1 MNEPRP
7 ARRGLK
13 AHHFALT
20 TAVLAIVFVV
30 LPMASRSGCLG
41 ELEFMEAFWPST
53 AGGWGAGHRV
63 RTFGLL
69 TDAEG
74 VLANRSEMEGALELA
89 KAVLRGEETEAE
101 DHAALTAFEGRR
113 VWLTVYGITFPGP
126 VSSGK
131 GDNLYESI
139 VDAAE
144 NLRDDSKTKWAK
156 RDPAEFRVRLDV
168 VNRVMSKKL
177 KEDVYLPPRES
188 VGTWGMLMEN
198 EEGQVTFLTEGEIVE
213 QGLYDNK
220 KRGLPTKKVTER
232 LEARAGLGTMIL
244 PTTPFTRFY
253 TRSYVEGP
261 AGEGIVE
268 LYRNHV
274 IPNDEATR
282 EHLAP
287 SARAAADYIARI
299 IDERGKHNYKYFP
312 VQDRDSASYNMLRHG
327 GTTYALMQ
335 AYDRFRDPEYK
346 EAAERSFEYL
356 LGRTE
361 LREDPGPWGPNYR
374 FIIEE
379 RKAKLGG
386 SGLALVAMC
395 QYTEATGDM
404 RYMEEMKEFARFIV
418 KMQDPES
425 GKLISYFDYGPTA
438 QVPSEDS
445 IYYPGEALYG
455 LGKFYFID
463 KNPLW
468 LETANKG
475 AYWLIFDRDKD
486 KEPIRLPHDHWLMMA
501 LSYMYAHTGDEAYQT
516 HCLNIASA
524 VEHKFRNR
532 DHDMVEDYPDY
543 LGTFYKLPNVTPVGC
558 RVEGL
563 VGTVDLCKLA
573 GIDYRQYLNMAGLS
587 AGFSMTL
594 QFDPVNSFYLPNPR
608 KALGGFKESIV
619 QNPIRNDYVQH
630 NLSGL
635 IGVER
640 HLAEADGVELPG
652 GPAWGRDKVARGIV
666 FGGAVDDFPQP
677 GEPLYH
683 IPYAGEDD
691 VPLRVPV
698 RGMSETEPEPESE
711 SESESE
717 TEPESESESETEAE
731 PARGTDESVDEDEDE

>member
-1 MNEPRP
+1 MNEGRPR
-7 ARRGLK
+7 RRGLK
-13 AHHFALT
+13 AHHFALIGM
-20 TAVLAIVFVV
+20 VLLVLVLGVV
-30 LPMASRSGCLG
+30 MARRSGWLADFEPLG
-41 ELEFMEAFWPST
+41 TLLPTT

-74 VLANRSEMEGALELA
+74 VLGNRSEMEGALELA
-89 KAVLRGEETEAE
+89 KAVLRGEETEAS
-101 DHAALTAFEGRR
+101 DHDPLTAFEGRR
-113 VWLTVYGITFPGP
+113 VWLTAYGITFPAP
-126 VSSGK
+126 VSTGK

-144 NLRDDSKTKWAK
+144 NLRDDTKTKWGK
-156 RDPAEFRVRLDV
+156 REPSEFRVRLDV
-168 VNRVMSKKL
+168 VDRVMSKKL

-188 VGTWGMLMEN
+188 VGLWGILMES
-198 EEGQVTFLTEGEIVE
+198 EGGEITYLTEGEIVE

-232 LEARAGLGTMIL
+232 LEARAGLGTVIL
-244 PTTPFTRFY
+244 PTTPFSRYY
-253 TRSYVEGP
+253 TRSYIEGP
-261 AGEGIVE
+261 EGEGIVE

-282 EHLAP
+282 ETLAP

-299 IDERGKHNYKYFP
+299 IDDRGKHNYKYFP
-312 VQDRDSASYNMLRHG
+312 VQDRDSHSYNMLRHG
-327 GTTYALMQ
+327 GTTYSLMQ
-335 AYDRFRDPEYK
+335 AYDRFRDPAYK
-346 EAAERSFEYL
+346 EASERSFEYL

-386 SGLALVAMC
+386 SGLALVAMA

-463 KNPLW
+463 KDPLW

-532 DHDMVEDYPDY
+532 DHDMVEDFPDY
-543 LGTFYKLPNVTPVGC
+543 LGTYYKLPNVTPVGC

-563 VGTVDLCKLA
+563 VGTADLCKLA
-573 GIDYRQYLNMAGLS
+573 GIDHRSYLNMAALS
-587 AGFSMTL
+587 AGFSMTF

-608 KALGGFKESIV
+608 KALGGFKENIV

-640 HLAEADGVELPG
+640 HLAADEGIELPG

-666 FGGAVDDFPQP
+666 FAGAVNDIPQP

-691 VPLRVPV
+691 VPLRLPV
-698 RGMSETEPEPESE
+698 APEPEPEPETGTEPEPETGT
-711 SESESE
+711 E
-717 TEPESESESETEAE
+717 TV
-731 PARGTDESVDEDEDE
+731 GK